1 MIIWKHSFLLRVH
14 RQLKPWVPGKKTLIE
29 ILKAHKVHFCV
40 FYCWKHSPSGLQPC
54 TWPLQLLSVWVA
66 CREIL
71 ASLARSMFFSLERE
85 TFSGHYAEE
94 IQGLLPMSNFRIMS
108 SFSEI
113 SFSSTLLIINY
124 YILQQQYPSK
134 LALKWSLHRLCTVLF
149 SWLTLTGLSLC
160 QPFKLTIC

>member
-1 MIIWKHSFLLRVH
+1 MRFQKHTKHIFVLFTVENIVLQGCSLVH
-14 RQLKPWVPGKKTLIE
+14 G
-29 ILKAHKVHFCV
+29 
-40 FYCWKHSPSGLQPC
+40 PC
-54 TWPLQLLSVWVA
+54 SCFQ
-66 CREIL
+66 CRYRGREIL
-71 ASLARSMFFSLERE
+71 ASLARSLFFSLGRE